1 MSKDIYNIEDRIAI
15 EEFIFVA
22 ETSSIIISEIVPKRF
37 SLIFEEL
44 LTLINDR
51 WQDRIIE
58 YYHYNNRILYLDND
72 KIINRQI
79 KINQNIF
86 DDLLIQRFELDGI
99 EYKESDVFEGDEL
112 QDALFSAK
120 HKDYIVNKYGPENI
134 EYSILYK
141 GTLLAR
147 HFMEK
152 EVVKGLQLSAEKC
165 ISKLTPTCVMEYDAR
180 LTNVISQLASLHDI
194 IIKPN
199 NGIPSEIKFWRE
211 LITEESVKLLKKLQT
226 ESAKVHTQRIRVLML
241 NSLIEAAGITPETQG
256 NKERFIAEIL
266 DMDIDTVGTYFNDFV
281 VKNFGLKSANCKKQ
295 VEKAQITCDLLKSN
309 NSYATKGD
317 HIVNALV
324 NHLSLA
330 GTPDYRD
337 KK

>member
-112 QDALFSAK
+112 QDALFRARY
-120 HKDYIVNKYGPENI
+120 KDYIVNKYGSENI

-152 EVVKGLQLSAEKC
+152 KVVKELQLSAEKC

-211 LITEESVKLLKKLQT
+211 FITEESVKLLKKLQT
-226 ESAKVHTQRIRVLML
+226 ESAKVHTQRMRVLML

>member
-1 MSKDIYNIEDRIAI
+1 M
-15 EEFIFVA
+15 
-22 ETSSIIISEIVPKRF
+22 
-37 SLIFEEL
+37 
-44 LTLINDR
+44 
-51 WQDRIIE
+51 
-58 YYHYNNRILYLDND
+58 
-72 KIINRQI
+72 
-79 KINQNIF
+79 
-86 DDLLIQRFELDGI
+86 LIQRFELDGI

-112 QDALFSAK
+112 QDALFRARY
-120 HKDYIVNKYGPENI
+120 KDYIVNKYGSENI

-152 EVVKGLQLSAEKC
+152 KVVKELQLSAEKC

-226 ESAKVHTQRIRVLML
+226 ESAKVHTQRMRVLML

-337 KK
+337 KMMHNPHDCTVVLPALA